1 MCLAVQ
7 EELCSYLNDNLLES
21 WWKLYDYQ
29 RSLHSAY
36 LLWNYPHQYSE
47 RCNGPLTLSWW
58 TMFSSWWITGSWL
71 YLLSQ
76 THVWSCL
83 SSDWKSSKVRLMYQ
97 RLCKY
102 TRIIH
107 FTYEFIII
115 LLVSTPMLALL
126 GHNSQ
131 HVVAGIIFVV
141 LWLSNIILV
150 IAQLDLTRATDLT
163 FFSCYY
169 RENLP
174 GEAQFLQI
182 HNESGHILRDEETE
196 KQNFPHRD

>member
-1 MCLAVQ
+1 
-7 EELCSYLNDNLLES
+7 
-21 WWKLYDYQ
+21 
-29 RSLHSAY
+29 
-36 LLWNYPHQYSE
+36 
-47 RCNGPLTLSWW
+47 
-58 TMFSSWWITGSWL
+58 
-71 YLLSQ
+71 
-76 THVWSCL
+76 
-83 SSDWKSSKVRLMYQ
+83 MYQ

-141 LWLSNIILV
+141 LQLSNIILV

-196 KQNFPHRD
+196 KQSSPHRD